1 MIVLSNP
8 WLQTSVYPE
17 QLNFTLTSSQFPDA
31 KIESNKFGLHLQG
44 SAQTNLILDSVDEC
58 FKIDTSQ
65 GPINGLCLRYLT
77 QESGVELSVELELPP
92 EAPFLLQR
100 MKLRNNSAR
109 TIHPERFLFSDVQPG
124 GLSFSAREST
134 RTAFY
139 SNGWQSW
146 SPSVTLQYGQRHNR
160 SKLFG
165 LSHPMLYDSG
175 TPITWQKSKFSSD
188 MFAALLDHDAPA
200 GLICGFLSQKQQ
212 FGSLTSTLHPEPD
225 LQVWANCDQ
234 IELSPGQTLESDWL
248 AWQFFDTLEPKPF
261 DAYFTAVA
269 AENQARERIS
279 TPVGWCSWYY
289 YFQNITPQIL
299 RKNLQSVQEYEA
311 ELPLDFFQIDD
322 GFQQDVGSW
331 LKFHPNFPQGVKGLS
346 REIKAAG
353 FTPGLWLAPFIVEH
367 NSTLTREHPHW
378 LLRNKRGKPVNSGFV
393 WNRLGSALDLTH
405 LEVQQ
410 YLREVIST
418 AVGDWGFPYLKLDF
432 LYAAALSGQHADL
445 SKTRAQILRQGIE
458 MVREEAGEETIL
470 LGCGCPIGPAIGVF
484 DIMRISAD
492 VSPDWE
498 PQAYGI
504 SFPFRKEPNMP
515 SARNAIQNILT
526 RSIMEPHLWANDP
539 DCLLVRQD
547 SNLSLA
553 EVQSLATAISLTG
566 GAFLISD
573 DMTRLSP
580 DRLKLAASLLP
591 VLPPN
596 PEVPDLFHNRMPAKL
611 RQKLSNVHGNWQVIA
626 LFNWSDQ
633 PCDLVFD
640 PNDWGLE
647 GSCHLMREFWTGELA
662 VVDKQHTF
670 SQVPAHGVRLVAIRP
685 VRPFS
690 YVGSDLH
697 ISQGMEIVNWVTDDN
712 ELEFQLNLGH
722 HAEGNCYLWVEAPP
736 RQVFQNGNPTS
747 WQTLDE
753 HLLQIPVSLQPET
766 SIKVTF

>member
-1 MIVLSNP
+1 MIALSNP
-8 WLQTSVYPE
+8 WLQANVLPE
-17 QLNFTLTSSQFPDA
+17 KLSFRLTSSKFPGA
-31 KIESNKFGLHLQG
+31 EITLSRFGLHLQG
-44 SAQTNLILDSVDEC
+44 ANPANLVLDSVDQPFEIGTSLGP
-58 FKIDTSQ
+58 FK
-65 GPINGLCLRYLT
+65 GLRLRYLT
-77 QESGVELSVELELPP
+77 SDSGIALSIALGMTP
-92 EAPFLLQR
+92 EAPFFLQK
-100 MKLRNNSAR
+100 MTLQNNSSQ

-124 GLSFSAREST
+124 GLSFSKRPSN

-146 SPSVTLQYGQRHNR
+146 SPSGTLQYGQRQSR

-165 LSHPMLYDSG
+165 FSYPMLYNAG
-175 TPITWQKSKFSSD
+175 TPLTWRKSRFSSD
-188 MFAALLDHDAPA
+188 MFAALYDHDAPA

-212 FGSLTSTLHPEPD
+212 FGSLLTQLHPQPD

-234 IELSPGQTLESDWL
+234 IDLAPGQTLESDWL
-248 AWQFFDTLEPKPF
+248 AWQFFDALEPQPF
-261 DAYFTAVA
+261 DPYFSAVA

-299 RKNLQSVQEYEA
+299 RNNLRSIRQHRS
-311 ELPLDFFQIDD
+311 ELPLEFFQIDD

-331 LKFHPNFPQGVKGLS
+331 LKFNPNFPQGVKGLS
-346 REIKAAG
+346 HEIKAAG

-367 NSTLTREHPHW
+367 KSTLTREHTQW
-378 LLRNKRGKPVNSGFV
+378 LLRNQRGKPVNSGFV

-432 LYAAALSGQHADL
+432 LYAAALSGQHADP
-445 SKTRAQILRQGIE
+445 SKTRAQILRRGIE

-492 VSPDWE
+492 VSPDWK

-504 SFPFRKEPNMP
+504 SYPFRKEPNMP

-526 RSIMEPHLWANDP
+526 RSIMEPHLWVNDP
-539 DCLLVRQD
+539 DCLLFRQD

-553 EVQSLATAISLTG
+553 EVQSLATVISLTG

-573 DMTRLSP
+573 DMTQLSP
-580 DRLKLAASLLP
+580 ERMKLAASLLP
-591 VLPPN
+591 LLPPN
-596 PEVPDLFHNRMPAKL
+596 PEVPDLFSTQMPARL
-611 RQKLSNVHGNWQVIA
+611 RQKLSNVQGDWQVIA

-647 GSCHLMREFWTGELA
+647 GNCHLTREFWTGEFA
-662 VVDKQHTF
+662 VVDSQHIF
-670 SQVPAHGVRLVAIRP
+670 SQVPAHGARLLAVRTP
-685 VRPFS
+685 QS
-690 YVGSDLH
+690 TCYVGSDLH
-697 ISQGMEIVNWVTDDN
+697 ISQGMELINWATDNN
-712 ELEFQLNLGH
+712 ELQFQLDLGRVT
-722 HAEGNCYLWVEAPP
+722 AGNCFLWAKALP
-736 RQVFQNGNPTS
+736 RQVFQNGSPTA
-747 WQTLDE
+747 WQTLKE
-753 HLLQIPVSLQPET
+753 GLLQVPVSLLPQT